1 MVSAMHQHE
10 PQAST
15 RSLPL
20 KPPSQLPPYPTPL
33 GCHSFGFPASYSKF
47 PLALYFTYGNVYVSI
62 LLSHVIPLSSSPTV
76 TESLFFMSV
85 SFAALQ
91 IRRQSLL
98 WNHIYVFIL
107 K

>member
-20 KPPSQLPPYPTPL
+20 KPPSQLPSYPTPL

-47 PLALYFTYGNVYVSI
+47 PLALYFTYVNLYVST
-62 LLSHVIPLSSSPTV
+62 LLSQFIPPSPSPT
-76 TESLFFMSV
+76 ESTSV
-85 SFAALQ
+85 LYVCISIPALQ
-91 IRRQSLL
+91 IGSA
-98 WNHIYVFIL
+98 VPSF
-107 K
+107 